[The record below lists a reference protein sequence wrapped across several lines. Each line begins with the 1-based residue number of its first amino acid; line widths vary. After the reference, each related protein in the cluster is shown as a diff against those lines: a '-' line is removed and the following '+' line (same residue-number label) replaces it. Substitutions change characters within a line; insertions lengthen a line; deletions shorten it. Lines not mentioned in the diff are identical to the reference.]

1 MKTGTATT
9 AVRGAP
15 IQSIRLITWAV
26 GLGGAA
32 LVVYGAIDTQG
43 FLTGTNVRSVLAQSA
58 FVGVFAL
65 ATTVI
70 MISGNLFSLS
80 LAVTGAVTA
89 SSFLAMLPHGQAIA
103 ILSTLAIGTG
113 ICAIQGCLVG
123 AFGANPIIVTIAAGG
138 LQEGI
143 FLWLSGGATIVP
155 SFTDTSFQ
163 WLNQVVAVPWVGPLP
178 LAVMVFIALVVAVE
192 GILRSTRFG
201 QLVYF
206 VGENRPAAIA
216 AGIPTAWVITGA
228 FGVAGLLTAIVGV
241 GCTLAMFAAAERE
254 RRASDSLRR
263 TDEALQLQ
271 SARFEAAIEN
281 MSQGLCM
288 FDEHRKLVVSNRRYA
303 TLYRIDP
310 ALLTRGTPVEKVLEY
325 RVAAGAAPRDAAAY
339 VAGRL
344 QEAHENQAYKVEHE
358 LLDGRVIAVSH
369 EPLPDGGWVATHED
383 ITEQKRAET
392 RIAHMAHHD
401 ALTGLPNRVVLAQRL
416 RELLDDDENPAFAV
430 LALDLDLFK
439 RVNDTLGHQYGDLLL
454 GQVAQRLRDSTRETD
469 LVVRLGGDEFAIVQL
484 AEDQPHSATA
494 LSERVIAVL
503 NQPFDLDGHQIV
515 IGTSIGDRK
524 STRLNSSHT

>member
-241 GCTLAMFAAAERE
+241 ELGAFNQSGSLLVESNFTYDGIAAAVVGGTAITGGQGSAF
-254 RRASDSLRR
+254 RALVGSILMASIADIVLLRGYS
-263 TDEALQLQ
+263 EGWQIL
-271 SARFEAAIEN
+271 I
-281 MSQGLCM
+281 QGL
-288 FDEHRKLVVSNRRYA
+288 
-303 TLYRIDP
+303 
-310 ALLTRGTPVEKVLEY
+310 
-325 RVAAGAAPRDAAAY
+325 
-339 VAGRL
+339 
-344 QEAHENQAYKVEHE
+344 
-358 LLDGRVIAVSH
+358 
-369 EPLPDGGWVATHED
+369 
-383 ITEQKRAET
+383 
-392 RIAHMAHHD
+392 
-401 ALTGLPNRVVLAQRL
+401 VVLAVV
-416 RELLDDDENPAFAV
+416 V
-430 LALDLDLFK
+430 LARINRMK
-439 RVNDTLGHQYGDLLL
+439 
-454 GQVAQRLRDSTRETD
+454 
-469 LVVRLGGDEFAIVQL
+469 
-484 AEDQPHSATA
+484 
-494 LSERVIAVL
+494 
-503 NQPFDLDGHQIV
+503 
-515 IGTSIGDRK
+515 DR
-524 STRLNSSHT
+524 S